1 MRIRDL
7 DRSVSLDT
15 ASAIAVQFDGQER
28 RVELLSGEAYFT
40 VAPLQGS
47 ETRPLLVEAANGTA
61 KALGTQFMM
70 ERQSD
75 GAEVTVVEHRVQVTA
90 GQPKGD
96 NPNVVVLSLGQ
107 SVRYDNASGLGAI
120 TQATLDQATAWR
132 RGRLLFDKMRLG
144 DVDPASPVAVQRRED
159 RLQSIGRHLPVLA

>member
-96 NPNVVVLSLGQ
+96 KPGGDNPNVVVLSLGQ

-120 TQATLDQATAWR
+120 TQANLDQATAWR

-144 DVDPASPVAVQRRED
+144 DVDPASPVAVQRRDD
-159 RLQSIGRHLPVLA
+159 RLQS